1 MLFNDPTHNRGEGE
15 ASMEKLEIRNLYFA
29 FPDADSNAINGV
41 SLEIA
46 EGSFVLVCGST
57 GCGKTTL
64 LRHLK
69 PELTPVGVRSGQVL
83 YKGIDMY
90 DEAQTKRIPPGDI
103 GMVMQH
109 PDSQIVM
116 ENVRQELVF
125 GLENL
130 GFDTPTIR
138 SRMAEMA
145 HYFDMESWMDQLTD
159 ELSGGQ
165 KQLVNLAS
173 VIVLQPKVLLLDE
186 PTAQLDP
193 IAAKQFMQ
201 TIRRLNQELGVTV
214 IMSEHRLDDALPI
227 ADRVLVMDEGTIIFD
242 GDRTEAAIYMWQE
255 SRDRFKAYLPAPSM
269 LYLSLEKDVTKT
281 TVPLSVKEGRS
292 WFDAWACNHS
302 EDRIA
307 SSPGN
312 SSPQDQ
318 IARSRFHGG
327 VKGSQQPLL
336 RMDEVSFGY
345 SEEQPLVLN
354 RLSLELRSNE
364 WLALLGG
371 NAAGK
376 STLLHMAAGLIK
388 PLKGQIWLEGNKL
401 KSISSKQLYRTIGL
415 LPQNPMAYFVCNT
428 VQEELTLAAQRI
440 EGSGSTQ
447 QARQMALKFSLDSL
461 LTRHPHDL
469 SGGEQQKLALGCV
482 LLGQPRILLLDEPT
496 KGLDPESKLQLIS
509 MLKNLH
515 QEGLTLLM
523 VTHDIEFAAAT
534 ATRCSLLF
542 DGEVASNGTPHEF
555 FSQNYFYTTSIN
567 RMVRHHLPEAL
578 IEEDVTRL
586 WQ

>member
-1 MLFNDPTHNRGEGE
+1 
-15 ASMEKLEIRNLYFA
+15 MEKLEIRDLIFA
-29 FPDADSNAINGV
+29 FPDADTNAINGV
-41 SLEIA
+41 SLEIT
-46 EGSFVLVCGST
+46 EGSFVLICGST

-64 LRHLK
+64 LRHMK
-69 PELTPVGVRSGQVL
+69 PELVPVGVRRGQVL
-83 YKGIDMY
+83 YKGIEMY
-90 DEAQTKRIPPGDI
+90 DDTQTKKIPPGDI

-145 HYFDMESWMDQLTD
+145 HYFDMESWMDQQTD

-165 KQLVNLAS
+165 KQLLNLAS
-173 VIVLQPKVLLLDE
+173 VLVLQPKVLLLDE

-201 TIRRLNQELGVTV
+201 TIRRLNQELGITV
-214 IMSEHRLDDALPI
+214 IMSEHRLNDALPI
-227 ADRVLVMDEGTIIFD
+227 ADRVLIMDEGTIIFD
-242 GDRTEAAIYMWQE
+242 GDRTEAVIYMWQE
-255 SRDRFKAYLPAPSM
+255 TRERFKAYLPAPSM
-269 LYLSLEKDVTKT
+269 LFLSLEKEAVKAI
-281 TVPLSVKEGRS
+281 VPLNVKEGRS
-292 WFDAWACNHS
+292 WFDAWMRNHS
-302 EDRIA
+302 EDMLA
-307 SSPGN
+307 SLTGN
-312 SSPQDQ
+312 SMPQDKLSLSQ
-318 IARSRFHGG
+318 FNLSQEK

-336 RMDEVSFGY
+336 RMDEVTFRY
-345 SEEQPLVLN
+345 SEEEPLVLN
-354 RLSLELRSNE
+354 RLSLELKNNE

-376 STLLHMAAGLIK
+376 STLLHMAAGLIQ
-388 PLKGQIWLEGNKL
+388 PLKGQIWIDGSKL
-401 KSISSKQLYRTIGL
+401 KRITSKQLYRTIGL
-415 LPQNPMAYFVCNT
+415 LPQNPMTYFVCDT
-428 VQEELTLAAQRI
+428 VQEELVLAALRV
-440 EGSGSTQ
+440 EGTDANLLAQ
-447 QARQMALKFSLDSL
+447 QMALKLSLKSL
-461 LTRHPHDL
+461 LNRHPHDL

-482 LLGQPRILLLDEPT
+482 LLGQPRILLMDEPT
-496 KGLDPESKLQLIS
+496 KGLDPQSKLDLVN
-509 MLKNLH
+509 MLKALH

-523 VTHDIEFAAAT
+523 VTHDVEFAAAT

-542 DGEVASNGTPHEF
+542 DGEVASSGSPKEF

-586 WQ
+586 WI